1 VIFQRENAR
10 KHSLLIEKED
20 DARMLVEGG
29 AAGRQVEEA
38 REKKI
43 KEMKEKR

>member
-1 VIFQRENAR
+1 MEILQRENAR
-10 KHSLLIEKED
+10 KQSLIIEKEE

-38 REKKI
+38 RERKI
-43 KEMKEKR
+43 REM